1 MRTEMKLFNNWI
13 IKGVIDLL
21 STNPKSTQKSTQ
33 KSTPKSTP
41 KSTQRTTSLPR
52 PVSCYVCSTSTCP
65 HPFPEGGAYVSS
77 KTSSNGWC
85 VVCIFIC

>member
-1 MRTEMKLFNNWI
+1 MQAEMKIFNNLI
-13 IKGVIDLL
+13 VKGVIDLQ
-21 STNPKSTQKSTQ
+21 STN
-33 KSTPKSTP
+33 PKSTP

-65 HPFPEGGAYVSS
+65 RPFPQGGAYVSS
-77 KTSSNGWC
+77 RTSNNGWC